1 MEEAHSKKFAHIAS
15 EAAYRASSQEIHE
28 VYKELF
34 DVAQELGDP
43 IPVRF

>member
-15 EAAYRASSQEIHE
+15 EGAYRESSQAIHE
-28 VYKELF
+28 VYKDLF
-34 DVAQELGDP
+34 AVCVELGDP